1 MKSISGTV
9 YALIMSVALILAASC
24 ASSEVVAG
32 ASPLPESAGAVSGL
46 PALQDGVKTLV
57 VYYSQGRATKKVAGD
72 LAAMFGAEVEAIIE
86 KKSRAPNFIGFM
98 KSGYQATFR
107 LASTIEPP
115 ERDPAAYGRVVVCTP
130 VWSWSLS
137 PPVRAYLRT
146 VRGKLPEAVG
156 FVTVSGDTKP
166 DKIAAM
172 MTKESGVQPR
182 ALVGFGEKDFT
193 DAGRTSYIEA
203 LSRFAVSIGVRPR

>member
-1 MKSISGTV
+1 MKSKPGMV
-9 YALIMSVALILAASC
+9 CALLMSVTLLLAASC

-32 ASPLPESAGAVSGL
+32 ASPLPESSGSVSEL

-72 LAAMFGAEVEAIIE
+72 LATMFGADVEVIIE
-86 KKSRAPNFIGFM
+86 KKARAPNFIGFM
-98 KSGYQATFR
+98 KSGYQATFK
-107 LASTIEPP
+107 LASAIEPP
-115 ERDPAAYGRVVVCTP
+115 ERDPAGYGRVVICTP

-137 PPVRAYLRT
+137 PPVRAYLRM

-172 MTKESGVQPR
+172 MTKESGVKPR

-193 DAGRTSYIEA
+193 DAGRTAYVEA
-203 LSRFAVSIGVRPR
+203 LARFASSLR